1 MNDVSP
7 IYWEVIDIVSGL
19 ISGTM
24 LGGYYAILS
33 IGLAITFGVM
43 RLVNLAHGD
52 WLVVGAYLA
61 VVILQIVPIS
71 PFLNLVVLVPI
82 MFALGY
88 FIQRLLLNRV
98 SAQSMEERGISP
110 TFALMSPIL
119 VTFGLSIVISHLL
132 LAIFDTNARNIQ
144 NALSFSSIRIGE
156 DIFIPTLRLIFF
168 AITVAL
174 LIALH
179 LFLKYS
185 HMGRAI
191 RAASDDASIATLMG
205 MRTHQIYA
213 FASGLSVAVAG
224 IAGVMVAMSRTFQP
238 FDGTQF
244 LLIAFGVVILG
255 GMGSVVGSLVGGI
268 VLGITQ
274 TLAGTYFGPSAQLV
288 AGYMLILLVLAVRP
302 QGLFSR

>member
-1 MNDVSP
+1 MSGEDL
-7 IYWEVIDIVSGL
+7 YWEFVDIVSGL

-24 LGGYYAILS
+24 LGGYYAVLS

-71 PFLNLVVLVPI
+71 PFLNLIILVPI

-88 FIQRLLLNRV
+88 LIQRLLLNRV
-98 SAQSMEERGISP
+98 SAQSMEARGISP
-110 TFALMSPIL
+110 TFAIMSPIL

-144 NALSFSSIRIGE
+144 NALSFASIQIGQ

-168 AITVAL
+168 AITVAI

-179 LFLKYS
+179 LFLKYT

-191 RAASDDASIATLMG
+191 RAASDDATIAPLMG
-205 MRTHQIYA
+205 IRTFQIYA
-213 FASGLSVAVAG
+213 FASGLAVAVAG

-255 GMGSVVGSLVGGI
+255 GMGSVVGSLVGG
-268 VLGITQ
+268 VLLGITQ

-302 QGLFSR
+302 QGLFRR